1 MERQKKL
8 MGQPDSLF
16 RRAVIVFIK
25 TVKANRGKK
34 EKKLGKPESW
44 DSQRAKIRLAVKV
57 FIEAWKRGQVR
68 LLLNL
73 IITGME
79 MKLSWDEQVGRL
91 TGEIYAEQIKN
102 AVEEYKAKHPENFQT
117 KVKINGYD
125 KYLEATREVNK

>member
-1 MERQKKL
+1 

-91 TGEIYAEQIKN
+91 TGEIYANKLKTLLRNIK
-102 AVEEYKAKHPENFQT
+102 QSIQ
-117 KVKINGYD
+117 KIF
-125 KYLEATREVNK
+125 KRKSK